1 RIPLATALAAYTAGS
16 AWANGQEET
25 TGHLREGA
33 LADLALLDRDPF
45 DGPSE
50 QIADA
55 RVVQTFIEGQQ
66 AFTVL

>member
-1 RIPLATALAAYTAGS
+1 
-16 AWANGQEET
+16 
-25 TGHLREGA
+25 REGA